1 MKNLDLRT
9 SLFSF
14 EPREL
19 GHAHRVQISSD
30 YLAAWQVLQNLGR
43 KHHPGLPTN
52 ALKEMLAAVSGGP
65 VDVNLYP
72 YRDKGVSAILMLN
85 PLPIDTINQILYLW
99 SLEVMRIWGEQVEGL
114 ESKLNVID
122 IAPILADELVRE
134 DGFSPLAYNVIPWLV
149 GRAMCAAPL
158 QSTQNGSPNPIPK
171 LIALQQASDG
181 SLLAWDDPI
190 TPEGERHASALHVIE
205 PKLKLLRD
213 CTEPFIQLSV
223 KLSQIMPTSVGR
235 KKHAWVHAGQTIVKA
250 RIRSKMTESGWRTL
264 YEFPTNKLLA
274 YMGIQPL
281 PEPIEGDIPA
291 NSLVRPIYVSPP
303 LTPAIG
309 SGPGP
314 LFLDQ
319 ACFHLL
325 RCVKGSQPLLVRKAV
340 SSIKTAK
347 AIPPVERIT
356 VHAAV
361 LAANSEIMLRLS
373 TASETLG
380 AAMPF
385 FKKYAPPEIA
395 LTRLAVENA
404 SSMLEGAAPIS
415 DLDKW
420 LRSAVI
426 PEIEKHNTSVAIVET
441 SVAAAARDANSD
453 PKHYI
458 RRVLAEHGIVT
469 QFIMHEV
476 PDPEKTKTRAGK
488 VQRDFRALNTVT
500 EAIRLTGYFPTAFVK
515 AKSLP
520 ANTTLLS
527 IRLDRITDRG
537 DLIHLPVI
545 TRTVAGSQRCE
556 IYWFVKGNPD
566 RGQWYEFTQGVAAI
580 HATPALINPE
590 AINKLVT
597 WSMLV
602 ATEEADAPLIVCL
615 DSNLRTF
622 YKGLQDSPNTGL
634 PPVPPGSAIVRIR
647 VDDDI
652 AQMSGN
658 HTDHPHEPRYI
669 GQKIGLFQSLRS
681 PAVYYFV
688 SPSKIYS
695 KAEGQRKNTRYQV
708 DDKLL
713 KDPWQQLGVTEIT
726 VIEPGAFA
734 PATVIAE
741 QVALLC
747 RNAPLWDGQLKLPSP
762 MHLGAQ
768 VAGDHPIMEMHRKSE
783 ANRIAEKA

>member
-14 EPREL
+14 EPRAL
-19 GHAHRVQISSD
+19 GHAHRVQISTD

-65 VDVNLYP
+65 VDVNLHP
-72 YRDKGVSAILMLN
+72 YRDKGLSAILMLH
-85 PLPIDTINQILYLW
+85 PLPVDTINQILFLW
-99 SLEVMRIWGEQVEGL
+99 TLEVMRIWGEQVEGL
-114 ESKLNVID
+114 ESKLTVID
-122 IAPILADELVRE
+122 IVPLLADELVRD

-149 GRAMCAAPL
+149 GQAMCATPL
-158 QSTQNGSPNPIPK
+158 QSTQNGSPDPIPK

-181 SLLAWDDPI
+181 SLIAWDDPI

-213 CTEPFIQLSV
+213 CSEPFIQISV

-235 KKHAWVHAGQTIVKA
+235 KKHAWVNVGKTIVKA
-250 RIRSKMTESGWRTL
+250 RIRSKMTKAGWRTL
-264 YEFPTNKLLA
+264 YDFPTNKLLA
-274 YMGIQPL
+274 FMGTQPL
-281 PEPIEGDIPA
+281 PDPIEGDIPA
-291 NSLVRPIYVSPP
+291 DSQVRPIYATPP

-325 RCVKGSQPLLVRKAV
+325 RCVKDTQPLLARKAI
-340 SSIKTAK
+340 SSINTAK
-347 AIPPVERIT
+347 AIPPSEPIT
-356 VHAAV
+356 IHAAV
-361 LAANSEIMLRLS
+361 LAANSAIMLRLT
-373 TASETLG
+373 TASETLH

-395 LTRLAVENA
+395 LMRLAVENA
-404 SSMLEGAAPIS
+404 ASMLEGTASIP

-420 LRSAVI
+420 LRHTVI
-426 PEIEKHNTSVAIVET
+426 PEIQKYNTSVAIVET

-458 RRVLAEHGIVT
+458 RRVLAEYGVVT

-476 PDPEKTKTRAGK
+476 PDPEKTKTRTRK
-488 VQRDFRALNTVT
+488 DQRDFRALNTVT

-515 AKSLP
+515 AKALP

-545 TRTVAGSQRCE
+545 TRAVAGGQRCE
-556 IYWFVKGNPD
+556 IYWFVKNNPD
-566 RGQWYEFTQGVAAI
+566 RGQWYEFTEGVAAI

-590 AINKLVT
+590 AIKKLVT

-602 ATEEADAPLIVCL
+602 ATEETDTPLIVCL

-647 VDDDI
+647 VDEDI

-658 HTDHPHEPRYI
+658 HTEHPHEPQYI

-708 DDKLL
+708 DDRLL

-726 VIEPGAFA
+726 VMEPGAFA

-741 QVALLC
+741 QIALLC

-762 MHLGAQ
+762 MHLAAQ
-768 VAGDHPIMEMHRKSE
+768 IAGDHPIMEMHRKSE
-783 ANRIAEKA
+783 ANRLAEKA